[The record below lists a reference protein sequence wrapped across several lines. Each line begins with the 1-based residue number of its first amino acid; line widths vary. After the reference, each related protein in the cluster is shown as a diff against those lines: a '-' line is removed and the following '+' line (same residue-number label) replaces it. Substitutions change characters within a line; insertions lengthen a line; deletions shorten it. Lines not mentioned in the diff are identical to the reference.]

1 MGWALNEIVD
11 LSSPE
16 ATERILRLFRFAQLG
31 RCVNSVTHDV
41 NNYLGA
47 ILAYVELVGMES
59 TLSAESRRMLRE
71 VSGAVNKS
79 SGLIT
84 SMTDIA
90 RREKPDVRLV
100 EPKDLIERVVS
111 LRNFDVKFGRVQF
124 QVEYAPGLGALSVD
138 LPKMQLALLYLFSNA
153 LEALA
158 IVEDRRLNIRVQSV
172 EDDIEVAMHDS
183 GPGVTP
189 EERDR
194 IFLPFYTTKGVD
206 HLGLGLPSARAILE
220 SHQGSLTYDPQRGF
234 LMRIPREGIG

>member
-90 RREKPDVRLV
+90 RREKPDVRLL
-100 EPKDLIERVVS
+100 EPKDLIDRVVS
-111 LRNFDVKFGRVQF
+111 LRNFDIKFGRVQF
-124 QVEYAPGLGALSVD
+124 QVEYAPGLGTLSVD

-158 IVEDRRLNIRVQSV
+158 LVEDRRLDLRVHAV
-172 EDDIEVAMHDS
+172 EDDIEVAIHDS

-220 SHQGSLTYDPQRGF
+220 SHHGSLTYDPERGF
-234 LMRIPREGIG
+234 LMRIPREGIS

>member
-59 TLSAESRRMLRE
+59 SLGAESQRMLRE
-71 VSGAVNKS
+71 VAGAVNKS
-79 SGLIT
+79 SALIT

-90 RREKPDVRLV
+90 RREKPDVRLI
-100 EPKDLIERVVS
+100 EPKDLVDRVVS
-111 LRNFDVKFGRVQF
+111 LRNFDVKFGRVQL
-124 QVEYAPGLGALSVD
+124 QVDYAPALGTISID

-158 IVEDRRLNIRVQSV
+158 LVEDRRLTIHVLTDGNDV
-172 EDDIEVAMHDS
+172 EIVFKDS
-183 GPGVTP
+183 GPGVAP
-189 EERDR
+189 EARDR
-194 IFLPFYTTKGVD
+194 IFVPFYTTKGVD
-206 HLGLGLPSARAILE
+206 HLGLGLPSARTILE
-220 SHQGSLTYDPQRGF
+220 GHHGTLTYDPERGF
-234 LMRIPREGIG
+234 IMRLPRDGVN

>member
-16 ATERILRLFRFAQLG
+16 ATERILRLFRYAQLG

-59 TLSAESRRMLRE
+59 TLSAESQRMLRE
-71 VSGAVNKS
+71 VAGAVNKS
-79 SGLIT
+79 SALIT

-90 RREKPDVRLV
+90 RREKPDVRLI
-100 EPKDLIERVVS
+100 EPKDLIDRVVS
-111 LRNFDVKFGRVQF
+111 LRSFDVKFGRVQL
-124 QVEYAPGLGALSVD
+124 QVDYAPSLGTLSVD
-138 LPKMQLALLYLFSNA
+138 LPKLQLALLYLFSNA

-158 IVEDRRLNIRVQSV
+158 NVEDRRMSIRAQTAGS
-172 EDDIEVAMHDS
+172 DIELAVHDS

-194 IFLPFYTTKGVD
+194 IFLPFYTTKGTD

-220 SHQGSLTYDPQRGF
+220 LHRGSLTYDAARGF
-234 LMRIPREGIG
+234 VMRLPREGIQ